1 MGRLFRQGERD
12 KASEFFRSYILFIN
26 QLMNE
31 LYSLNCA
38 GLLILAKLKIIVISG
53 DNVEGAPF

>member
-38 GLLILAKLKIIVISG
+38 GLLILVKLKIIVISG